1 MVIGETDHSHVQGLS
16 QSESK
21 LNSSEMLMPK
31 TLVIRLRLT
40 IRGKPNSKEAYYVL
54 CVVKVELCTSQN
66 TAVSRKV
73 VLQTGISLRDKVESY
88 NG

>member
-16 QSESK
+16 QSVSK

-40 IRGKPNSKEAYYVL
+40 IRGKPRAKEVYLVL
-54 CVVKVELCTSQN
+54 RAVEVELCTSQD
-66 TAVSRKV
+66 
-73 VLQTGISLRDKVESY
+73 I
-88 NG
+88 